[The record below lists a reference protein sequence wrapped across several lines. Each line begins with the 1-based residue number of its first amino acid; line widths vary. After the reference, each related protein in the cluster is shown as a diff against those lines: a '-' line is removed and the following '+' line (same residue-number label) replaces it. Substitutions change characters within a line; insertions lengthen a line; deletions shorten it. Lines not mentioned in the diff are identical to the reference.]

1 VAKRPILQTLNGRWC
16 CFVWDYTSNN
26 YEKLLFESPASIILC
41 VISVVRPLLSVCLD
55 RAIAIPAPRHSASQ
69 TGQRMERVSTSREV
83 QFSFSSLQS
92 INFHQLPSTSIR
104 TTRAIPGVYRRQPQV
119 VDQTD
124 QTFSLRRTVWPQKS
138 GALGALGAP
147 GPVGSYD
154 FSTDVL
160 TTCNKYNM
168 LYIIIYIYLYVLVI
182 YPFYV
187 YPVGWFSSI

>member
-1 VAKRPILQTLNGRWC
+1 M
-16 CFVWDYTSNN
+16 
-26 YEKLLFESPASIILC
+26 
-41 VISVVRPLLSVCLD
+41 LLSLGLYVHSFDEQLWKTPIWKSSINNSLCD
-55 RAIAIPAPRHSASQ
+55 FRCAATPQCMPWPCHFSIPAPRHSASQ

-83 QFSFSSLQS
+83 QFKF
-92 INFHQLPSTSIR
+92 IVAVNQLPSTSIR

-138 GALGALGAP
+138 GALGADLGAP

-160 TTCNKYNM
+160 TTYNKYNM
-168 LYIIIYIYLYVLVI
+168 
-182 YPFYV
+182 
-187 YPVGWFSSI
+187 